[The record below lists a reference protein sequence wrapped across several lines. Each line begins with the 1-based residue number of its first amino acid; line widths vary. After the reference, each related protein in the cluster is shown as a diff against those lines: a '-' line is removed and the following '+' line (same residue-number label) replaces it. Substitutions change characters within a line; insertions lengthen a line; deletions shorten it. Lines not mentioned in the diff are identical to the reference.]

1 MTIPEPYLHVTDDG
15 PRDAPVLLLV
25 HGSASSIHSW
35 DELLPLLTGAH
46 RVVRID
52 LLGHG
57 RSAKPDDA
65 GYDVPAQA
73 RRAGAALDRL
83 GVEHAVVVG
92 HSSGGLVA
100 TALAEQRPALVTA
113 LVLVN
118 CGPSLDT
125 YIGPQIAFEAGQ
137 WDRLTDE
144 QIREAMSSAFSRP
157 GYEAPASL
165 VDDVRGMTFPAFTAA
180 QQGAVEYLARQPIPD
195 RLTALGTPVLVLFGE
210 DDRRWR
216 PSIALAAYRAVPGAR
231 VVPLPGTGHSP
242 MLEDPPRTAEAL
254 LAFTG
259 SPTPGRPTSTGPRT

>member
-1 MTIPEPYLHVTDDG
+1 MTNLHVTDDG
-15 PRDAPVLLLV
+15 PRDAPVLLLI

-35 DELLPLLTGAH
+35 DELLPRLTGTH

-57 RSAKPDDA
+57 RSAKPDGA
-65 GYDVPAQA
+65 AYGVPEQA

-83 GVEHAVVVG
+83 DVGQAVVVG

-118 CGPSLDT
+118 CGPRLDT
-125 YIGPQIAFEAGQ
+125 YIGPRIAFEAEQ
-137 WDRLTDE
+137 WARLTDE
-144 QIREAMSSAFSRP
+144 QIRQAMTSAFSRP

-165 VDDVRGMTFPAFTAA
+165 VDDVRGMTFASFTAT
-180 QQGAVEYLARQPIPD
+180 QRGAVEYLAQQAIPD
-195 RLTALGTPVLVLFGE
+195 RLTTLGTPVLVLVGE
-210 DDRRWR
+210 DDRRWE
-216 PSIALAAYRAVPGAR
+216 PSTALAAYRAVPGAR
-231 VVPLPGTGHSP
+231 VVPLSGVGHSP

-259 SPTPGRPTSTGPRT
+259 STLSGPNPANSRT